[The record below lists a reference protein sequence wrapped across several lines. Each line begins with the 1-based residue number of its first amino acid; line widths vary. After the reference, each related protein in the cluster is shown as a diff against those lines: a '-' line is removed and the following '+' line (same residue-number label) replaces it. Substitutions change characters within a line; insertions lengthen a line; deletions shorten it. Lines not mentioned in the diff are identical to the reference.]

1 MFVNVESKNKKNKT
15 KCGLFGERGRRQRVL
30 CRALLANT
38 LGNSG
43 KTFPSSGVPSFAE
56 RSCTG
61 RSTKKV
67 FLKNKKPS
75 LPTTFARGARH
86 RFFSKKIEKQP
97 LSTTFA
103 RGARHS
109 FFQKKNRKTTFAD
122 SLCQGRSA
130 QVFLKKIKN
139 RGRRQRR
146 FQKPST

>member
-1 MFVNVESKNKKNKT
+1 LHGALDKK
-15 KCGLFGERGRRQRVL
+15 
-30 CRALLANT
+30 
-38 LGNSG
+38 
-43 KTFPSSGVPSFAE
+43 SFF
-56 RSCTG
+56 
-61 RSTKKV
+61 KKI
-67 FLKNKKPS
+67 KKPS

-109 FFQKKNRKTTFAD
+109 FFQKKKNRKTTFAD

-130 QVFLKKIKN
+130 QVFFKKIKN